1 MATTEPRAGS
11 EILLNL
17 QDVTKHFNVGG
28 GGPFRRSKA
37 VVKAVDGISI
47 EIRRGQTYGLV
58 GESGSGKT
66 TTSRLALRVERP
78 TDGHVLLNGRDVWT
92 LHSDERARLKG
103 VVSAVFQDP
112 SNSLNPKMKVGA
124 IIAEPLTA
132 RASLTN
138 NEVRERVARVLE
150 EVHLHASDADR
161 YPHEFSGGQKQRI
174 AIARALVA
182 RPDLVVLDEP
192 VSSLDVS
199 VRAQIMNLLKSMQR
213 TYGLSYLLV
222 AHNLATVRF
231 ISHRVGVMYLGR
243 LVEEADSEELFS
255 NPLHPYTAALIAA
268 ARPARGFREDEIVLS
283 GEPPSPTAPPPGCA
297 FHPRCPW
304 AFDECPRL
312 APPLRE
318 VRPGHWVRCHLYD
331 GGPVIPLT
339 SRRLPSNVLPG

>member
-1 MATTEPRAGS
+1 
-11 EILLNL
+11 
-17 QDVTKHFNVGG
+17 
-28 GGPFRRSKA
+28 
-37 VVKAVDGISI
+37 
-47 EIRRGQTYGLV
+47 
-58 GESGSGKT
+58 
-66 TTSRLALRVERP
+66 
-78 TDGHVLLNGRDVWT
+78 
-92 LHSDERARLKG
+92 
-103 VVSAVFQDP
+103 
-112 SNSLNPKMKVGA
+112 
-124 IIAEPLTA
+124 
-132 RASLTN
+132 
-138 NEVRERVARVLE
+138 
-150 EVHLHASDADR
+150 
-161 YPHEFSGGQKQRI
+161 
-174 AIARALVA
+174 
-182 RPDLVVLDEP
+182 
-192 VSSLDVS
+192 SLDVS

-304 AFDECPRL
+304 AFDECPRR

-331 GGPVIPLT
+331 GRPVIPLT
-339 SRRLPSNVLPG
+339 SRRLPSNVL